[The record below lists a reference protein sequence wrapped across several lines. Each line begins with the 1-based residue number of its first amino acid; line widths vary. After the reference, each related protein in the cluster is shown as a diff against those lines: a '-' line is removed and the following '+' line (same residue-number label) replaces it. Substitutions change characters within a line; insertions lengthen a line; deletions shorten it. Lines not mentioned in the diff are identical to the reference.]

1 MELDFF
7 ANTLLVDGA
16 LPIFTI
22 FLRLPVQKDTLIKT
36 LNNGNRTEWS
46 PIRVSLHTEL
56 DDRKFCYQFIAYY
69 NYNKICDIL
78 GFLKSKHKK
87 FQEPF
92 LLAVKKKK
100 THLSA
105 WKGITAT
112 SGAQFTTQP
121 LVKPFVWFACPV
133 VNWRSRSVTKSVKLL
148 RHDTYCPI
156 SAEMRT
162 VDSLSHLRILL

>member
-22 FLRLPVQKDTLIKT
+22 LLPLPVQKDTLIKT
-36 LNNGNRTEWS
+36 LNNGNKTEWS
-46 PIRVSLHTEL
+46 SIRVWLQTEL
-56 DDRKFCYQFIAYY
+56 DHRKFCYQFIAYY

-78 GFLKSKHKK
+78 SFLKSKHKK

-100 THLSA
+100 KKTSKRA
-105 WKGITAT
+105 WK
-112 SGAQFTTQP
+112 
-121 LVKPFVWFACPV
+121 
-133 VNWRSRSVTKSVKLL
+133 
-148 RHDTYCPI
+148 D
-156 SAEMRT
+156 
-162 VDSLSHLRILL
+162 

>member
-56 DDRKFCYQFIAYY
+56 DDRKFCYQFTAYY

-100 THLSA
+100 NPS
-105 WKGITAT
+105 KRVERNNRD
-112 SGAQFTTQP
+112 F
-121 LVKPFVWFACPV
+121 
-133 VNWRSRSVTKSVKLL
+133 R
-148 RHDTYCPI
+148 CPI
-156 SAEMRT
+156 YHSAIGQAICLICMPRRQLT
-162 VDSLSHLRILL
+162 FPFCY